1 MALTL
6 CPHIA
11 LDRHRRAH
19 ADRPN
24 AGIMPPGPRG
34 NKPDG
39 WTSGITR
46 SYRSM
51 ILPAHGFTVYLPA
64 PFRTVHTYRYGVDGQ
79 LTRRPDT
86 R

>member
-1 MALTL
+1 
-6 CPHIA
+6 
-11 LDRHRRAH
+11 
-19 ADRPN
+19 
-24 AGIMPPGPRG
+24 MPPGPCG

-51 ILPAHGFTVYLPA
+51 ILPAHGPTVYLPA
-64 PFRTVHTYRYGVDGQ
+64 PFRTVHTYQCGPEGQ
-79 LTRRPDT
+79 LRPYPDA